1 MFKQL
6 CNKHDFVSGKN
17 ISHVLMDGGVLS
29 VPFDRLNDFYS
40 VCIQCIKNGEKIY
53 VVEQKT
59 DNYNFFFGY

>member
-40 VCIQCIKNGEKIY
+40 VCIQCIS
-53 VVEQKT
+53 
-59 DNYNFFFGY
+59 